1 MWTVA
6 FRLPSL
12 FNSPHE
18 VHMTERFSLKGQV
31 AVVTGASRG
40 LGFEMARAIAE
51 SGARVHMTARGKDQ
65 LEEAASTLRGVGL
78 DVHTSAFD
86 LADGAACA
94 EAVREIG
101 GAEGRLDIL
110 VNNAGINAWEPL
122 AEAKTSTWD
131 KVMATNVRGPYILC
145 REAAR
150 FMVARR
156 YGRIVNVGSALAV
169 TGREK
174 IAAYVASKHG
184 LAGMTRALAA
194 ELGPH
199 GVTCNMMAPGYFLT
213 EINTSILARPG
224 YEKGVSSRIPLGRWG
239 DPDEAAGVVA
249 FMVSKASSYMN
260 GHILVVDGGLTET
273 FVLPVDSEERR

>member
-1 MWTVA
+1 
-6 FRLPSL
+6 
-12 FNSPHE
+12 
-18 VHMTERFSLKGQV
+18 MTERFSLKGQL

-40 LGFEMARAIAE
+40 LGFEMARAVAE
-51 SGARVHMTARGKDQ
+51 SGARVYMTARGKDQ
-65 LEEAASTLRGVGL
+65 LEQSAAQLREQGL
-78 DVHTSAFD
+78 DIRTSAFD
-86 LADGAACA
+86 LADGAQCVDAI
-94 EAVREIG
+94 RTIG
-101 GAEGRLDIL
+101 AAEGRLDIL

-131 KVMATNVRGPYILC
+131 AVIGTNVRGPYLLC

-150 FMVARR
+150 IMVPRG

-184 LAGMTRALAA
+184 LAGLTRALAA
-194 ELGPH
+194 ELGPK

-239 DPDEAAGVVA
+239 DPEEAGGVVA

-273 FVLPVDSEERR
+273 FVLPVDS

>member
-1 MWTVA
+1 
-6 FRLPSL
+6 
-12 FNSPHE
+12 
-18 VHMTERFSLKGQV
+18 MTERFSLKGQV

-40 LGFEMARAIAE
+40 LGFEMARAVAE
-51 SGARVHMTARGKDQ
+51 SGARVYLTARGKDQ
-65 LEEAASTLRGVGL
+65 LETAASTLRDSGL
-78 DVHTSAFD
+78 DVRTRAFD
-86 LADGAACA
+86 LADGDQCV
-94 EAVREIG
+94 EAIRAIG
-101 GAEGRLDIL
+101 ETEGRLDIL

-131 KVMATNVRGPYILC
+131 KVIATNVRGPYLLC

-150 FMVARR
+150 FMVPKG

-174 IAAYVASKHG
+174 IAAYVSSKHG

-194 ELGPH
+194 ELGPK

-239 DPDEAAGVVA
+239 DPEEAGGVVA

-260 GHILVVDGGLTET
+260 GHVLMVDGGLTET
-273 FVLPVDSEERR
+273 FVLPVDA

>member
-1 MWTVA
+1 
-6 FRLPSL
+6 
-12 FNSPHE
+12 
-18 VHMTERFSLKGQV
+18 MTERFSLKGQV

-40 LGFEMARAIAE
+40 LGYEMARAIAE
-51 SGARVHMTARGKDQ
+51 SGARVYMTARGQEQLDQ
-65 LEEAASTLRGVGL
+65 SAATLGDLGL
-78 DVHTSAFD
+78 DVKTYAFD
-86 LADGAACA
+86 LGNSDECVAAIRA
-94 EAVREIG
+94 IG
-101 GAEGRLDIL
+101 EAEGRLDIL

-131 KVMATNVRGPYILC
+131 KVIATNVRGPYLLC

-150 FMVARR
+150 FMVANG

-174 IAAYVASKHG
+174 IAAYVSSKHG

-194 ELGPH
+194 ELGPR
-199 GVTCNMMAPGYFLT
+199 GITVNMMAPGYFLT
-213 EINTSILARPG
+213 EINTGILARPG

-239 DPDEAAGVVA
+239 DPDEAGGVVA

-260 GHILVVDGGLTET
+260 GHILMVDGGLTET
-273 FVLPVDSEERR
+273 FVLPVDA

>member
-1 MWTVA
+1 
-6 FRLPSL
+6 
-12 FNSPHE
+12 
-18 VHMTERFSLKGQV
+18 MTERFSLKGQV

-40 LGFEMARAIAE
+40 LGFEMARAVAE
-51 SGARVHMTARGKDQ
+51 SGARVYMTARGRDQ
-65 LEEAASTLRGVGL
+65 LEQSAATLREAGL
-78 DVHTSAFD
+78 DVRTSAFD
-86 LADGAACA
+86 LSDGDECVRAI
-94 EAVREIG
+94 REIG
-101 GAEGRLDIL
+101 EAEGRLDIL

-131 KVMATNVRGPYILC
+131 SVIRTNVRGPYLLC

-150 FMVARR
+150 FMVPKG
-156 YGRIVNVGSALAV
+156 YGRLVNVGSALAV

-174 IAAYVASKHG
+174 IAAYVSSKHG

-194 ELGPH
+194 ELGPK

-224 YEKGVSSRIPLGRWG
+224 YERGVSGRIPLGRWG
-239 DPDEAAGVVA
+239 DPEEAGGVVA
-249 FMVSKASSYMN
+249 FMVSKAASYMN

-273 FVLPVDSEERR
+273 FVLPVDS